1 MPVGPQT
8 NSLVLALVIG
18 VMGSA
23 LALSFLYA
31 DWPTKARTFDA
42 NGNPVGAA
50 AKQKGFA
57 CVWVVKVQTGFSRT
71 HRMFS
76 SG

>member
-1 MPVGPQT
+1 MRVGPQT

-31 DWPTKARTFDA
+31 DWPVKARTFDA
-42 NGNPVGAA
+42 NGNSVGAA
-50 AKQKGFA
+50 AKQKPQPKAGA
-57 CVWVVKVQTGFSRT
+57 SRELALT
-71 HRMFS
+71 KTS
-76 SG
+76 LS